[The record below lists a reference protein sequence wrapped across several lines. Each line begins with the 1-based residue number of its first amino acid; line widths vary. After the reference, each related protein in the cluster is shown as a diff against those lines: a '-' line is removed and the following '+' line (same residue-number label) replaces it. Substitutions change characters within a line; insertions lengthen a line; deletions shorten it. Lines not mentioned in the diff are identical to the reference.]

1 MELRLYRA
9 ECRVTIGEWERIA
22 NIGFRDIHH
31 TFIGEPGRS
40 AQSFEGLVKCP
51 FVNAGGVQGLA
62 RCTAS

>member
-9 ECRVTIGEWERIA
+9 ECRLTIGERERIA
-22 NIGFRDIHH
+22 DVGFRDIHH
-31 TFIGEPGRS
+31 TFDGEPGRI
-40 AQSFEGLVKCP
+40 AQGFDGQLKCP